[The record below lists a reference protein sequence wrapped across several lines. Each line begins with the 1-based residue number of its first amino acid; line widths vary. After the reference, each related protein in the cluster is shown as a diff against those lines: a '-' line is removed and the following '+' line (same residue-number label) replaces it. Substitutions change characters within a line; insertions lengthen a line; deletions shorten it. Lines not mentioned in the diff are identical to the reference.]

1 MENHMKRTGFIGG
14 SDCVKIMQG
23 DWYPL
28 WEIKTG
34 RTQGEDLSSNLAVR
48 MGSYTESFN
57 IQWFEENMPAKDGND
72 YLVHGNQYEYE
83 RTIDKVP
90 MKGMIDG
97 MCRNS
102 IVECKH
108 TNSYNTMDKLIDYYM
123 PQLQCYMALAKKDGC
138 YLSAFFGNN
147 KWECSH
153 VAWSESYFNLMMTAV
168 RQFWSYVDT
177 NTEPVGY
184 DQPHAVKTD
193 KIPVDEMI
201 KRDANHD
208 NQFKSVAYDYIF
220 NELYAKS
227 FETAKKSLK
236 EMVGD
241 NEREVYCD
249 LLTVRRD
256 KRGSLRIA
264 ARKENAKQ

>member
-1 MENHMKRTGFIGG
+1 MENIMKRTGFIGG

-23 DWYPL
+23 DWYDL

-34 RTQGEDLSSNLAVR
+34 RKQGDNLSDNLAVQ

-57 IQWFEENMPAKDGND
+57 LTWFEQNMPNGNGSD
-72 YLVHGNQYEYE
+72 YLVHSNQYEYE
-83 RTIDKVP
+83 RSIDGVP

-97 MCRNS
+97 MCRNA

-108 TNSYNTMDKLIDYYM
+108 TNSYNTMDKAIDYYM
-123 PQLQCYMALAKKDGC
+123 PQLQCYMALAKKDAC
-138 YLSAFFGNN
+138 YLSVFFGNN

-168 RQFWSYVDT
+168 KQFWSHVDT
-177 NTEPVGY
+177 NTEPLGY
-184 DQPHAVKTD
+184 DQPASVKTD
-193 KIPVDEMI
+193 RIPVDDMV
-201 KRDANHD
+201 KRDANGD
-208 NQFKSVAYDYIF
+208 NHFTSIAYDYIG
-220 NELYAKS
+220 NEPYAKS
-227 FETAKKSLK
+227 YEAAKKSLK

-249 LLTVRRD
+249 ALTIRRD
-256 KRGSLRIA
+256 KRGALRIST
-264 ARKENAKQ
+264 RKENTQ